1 LTSERS
7 LETSSLKTEVAVRV
21 LWASLL
27 LLSASTVLRS
37 TVDMFDFGV
46 EDYERLAAKK
56 PLGIFCSDDQN
67 NKI

>member
-1 LTSERS
+1 M
-7 LETSSLKTEVAVRV
+7 SSLQTEVAVRV

-37 TVDMFDFGV
+37 TVAMFAFGV

-56 PLGIFCSDDQN
+56 PL
-67 NKI
+67 